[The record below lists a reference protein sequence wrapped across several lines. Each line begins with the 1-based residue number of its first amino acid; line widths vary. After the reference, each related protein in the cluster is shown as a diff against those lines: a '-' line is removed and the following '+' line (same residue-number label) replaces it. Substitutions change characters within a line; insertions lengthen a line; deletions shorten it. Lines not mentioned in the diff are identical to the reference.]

1 MSEADYMEDGADY
14 YAIYGDDDC
23 DEDCMNCRIR
33 HECEDSPYC
42 GKGE

>member
-14 YAIYGDDDC
+14 YAIYGDDC

-33 HECEDSPYC
+33 HECEDSPYY
-42 GKGE
+42 GKESE